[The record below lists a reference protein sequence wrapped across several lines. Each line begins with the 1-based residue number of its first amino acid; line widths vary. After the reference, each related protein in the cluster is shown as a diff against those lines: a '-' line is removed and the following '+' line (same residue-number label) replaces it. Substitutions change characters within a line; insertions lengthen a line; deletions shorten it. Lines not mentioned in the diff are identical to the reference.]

1 MSDKDELIEIF
12 MVNHFINFLEKIE
25 HDLKDSKCACSDHV
39 RETLKHEL
47 ERLNNLKTNYLLY
60 IDSFD

>member
-25 HDLKDSKCACSDHV
+25 HDLKNSQCACDHV
-39 RETLKHEL
+39 GVTLKHEL
-47 ERLNNLKTNYLLY
+47 ERLKNLKNYYLLY